1 MAVTYTNRNKCSA
14 FDLKDN
20 TQILLLV
27 GLDSLS
33 RIVENCENI
42 PTFKIQSREIY
53 TIKPH
58 TDFQEICGKT
68 LLRLAGAWSR
78 KKSFMIKMSLKN
90 GELHAETRLSCH
102 IYPAHI
108 DKLIKVLA
116 LGWNNWWQRPWEARD
131 CDARVTQKK
140 SGSSRRS

>member
-1 MAVTYTNRNKCSA
+1 MVVKELTLSTVKNSHSHPGGGNIFFLTSKLSTAIGNDVTGDRCDISNYKCSA

-78 KKSFMIKMSLKN
+78 KKSFMIKMSLQN

-102 IYPAHI
+102 I
-108 DKLIKVLA
+108 
-116 LGWNNWWQRPWEARD
+116 
-131 CDARVTQKK
+131 
-140 SGSSRRS
+140 